1 MSRTKFATGT
11 MILPAAMLLLCI
23 LRPAIGQQVLDRVVA
38 VVDDDPILESEVVQ
52 DAYLKAMQLR
62 IDPMQQPE
70 EFQKLKESSLESMI
84 NQKVLLIQA
93 DKDTIKAEQRNVDRY
108 LEQQMQSVLQQVG
121 GEDRLE
127 EQMGSSITKI
137 RRTYREQIEKNLRIQ
152 MVQNAKMANIK
163 VSRREVE
170 AFFKAKKDS
179 IGRLQESVD
188 ISHILIQPKAGEE
201 ARKVALAKIESIRER
216 IIKGEDFNQLA
227 KDNSEDPGSA
237 ARGGDLG
244 FMSRGDF
251 VHEFEETAFNLQPGE
266 LSDVVETQFGFHIIR
281 LVERR
286 GEKIHAQHILIIPKP
301 SHADEVAAAEK
312 IKAIYNEI
320 KNGADFLALV
330 DKYSMDQSTKNRQGH
345 LGVFEID
352 QLRETAKE
360 FVYALKDV
368 PVGGYSEPVHTQ
380 YGFHV
385 LKLNAREE
393 PRELTLEK
401 DWARIEKMALDYK
414 MQKEFK
420 KWLNELKENVYI
432 EIKESMGA

>member
-1 MSRTKFATGT
+1 MSTTNFVCGKLIQLAAVIFFCT
-11 MILPAAMLLLCI
+11 LSPAVS
-23 LRPAIGQQVLDRVVA
+23 QQILDRIVA
-38 VVDDDPILESEVVQ
+38 VVDDDAILESEIVQ

-62 IDPMQQPE
+62 IDPLKQPE
-70 EFQKLKESSLESMI
+70 DFQKLKESSLESLI

-93 DKDTIKAEQRNVDRY
+93 DKDTIKAEQRNVDSY

-121 GEDRLE
+121 GEDDLE

-170 AFFKAKKDS
+170 EFFKMNKDS
-179 IGRLQESVD
+179 IGTIQESVD

-201 ARKVALAKIESIRER
+201 AHKVALEKMKSLRER
-216 IIKGEDFNQLA
+216 IVKGEDFAQLA

-251 VHEFEETAFNLQPGE
+251 VREFEETAFNLQPGE

-281 LVERR
+281 LAERR

-301 SHADEVAAAEK
+301 SKVDEVAAADK
-312 IKAIYNEI
+312 IKAVYNEL
-320 KNGADFLALV
+320 KNGADFTALV
-330 DKYSMDQSTKNRQGH
+330 DKYSMDQSTKSRQGH

-368 PVGGYSEPVHTQ
+368 KVGEISEPVHTQ
-380 YGFHV
+380 YGFHI
-385 LKLNAREE
+385 LRLNSREDS
-393 PRELTLEK
+393 RELSLDK
-401 DWARIEKMALDYK
+401 DWARVEKMAHDFK
-414 MQKEFK
+414 MQREFK
-420 KWLNELKENVYI
+420 RWLDELKENVYI
-432 EIKESMGA
+432 EIKESIGS

>member
-1 MSRTKFATGT
+1 MRIQKFAHGRMMVLAALIIFCTLT
-11 MILPAAMLLLCI
+11 PAVS
-23 LRPAIGQQVLDRVVA
+23 QQILDRIVA
-38 VVDDDPILESEVVQ
+38 VVDDDAILESEIVQ
-52 DAYLKAMQLR
+52 DAYLRAMQLR
-62 IDPMQQPE
+62 IDPIKQQE
-70 EFQKLKESSLESMI
+70 EFQKLKESSLESLI

-93 DKDTIKAEQRNVDRY
+93 DKDTVKAEQRNVDSY

-121 GEDRLE
+121 GEEKLE

-170 AFFKAKKDS
+170 AFFKDKKDS
-179 IGRLQESVD
+179 VGTIQESVD

-201 ARKVALAKIESIRER
+201 ARKLALEKIKSIRER
-216 IIKGEDFNQLA
+216 IVKGEDFAQLA
-227 KDNSEDPGSA
+227 RDNSEDPGSA

-251 VHEFEETAFNLQPGE
+251 VREFEETAFNLQPGE

-281 LVERR
+281 LAERR

-301 SHADEVAAAEK
+301 SHADEVAAADK
-312 IKAIYNEI
+312 IKSIYNEL
-320 KNGADFLALV
+320 KGGADFLAMV

-345 LGVFEID
+345 LGIFEID

-368 PVGGYSEPVHTQ
+368 QVGGYSEPVHTQ
-380 YGFHV
+380 YGFHI
-385 LKLNAREE
+385 LRLNAREE
-393 PRELTLEK
+393 PRELSLDK
-401 DWARIEKMALDYK
+401 DWTRIEKMALDYK
-414 MQKEFK
+414 TQREFK
-420 KWLNELKENVYI
+420 KWLDQLKENVYI
-432 EIKESMGA
+432 EIKESIGS